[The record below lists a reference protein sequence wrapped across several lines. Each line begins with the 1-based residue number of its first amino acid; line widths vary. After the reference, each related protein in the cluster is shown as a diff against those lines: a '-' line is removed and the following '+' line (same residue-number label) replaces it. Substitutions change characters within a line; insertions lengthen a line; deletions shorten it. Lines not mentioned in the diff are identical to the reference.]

1 MLQPEG
7 MDLQPEGGDFADEG
21 GSEDVS
27 HLLPAIRPL
36 PEDAALAEGAYYI
49 IKLADMAPGAQ
60 PRQLGQLLGTAFFAA
75 LSDMAIF
82 GRDDANTP
90 YRELN
95 GNDNEMKQMLV
106 AMELVPSS
114 GNALAEDEF
123 PMFDMVASRVAKKLE
138 RPKQPAGEAIPQ
150 AVARSQR
157 LASLKGKFSMNYT
170 LKVTGNFDAAKITD
184 CALSIGLKREPGGF
198 VWLVNAQPIFH
209 VKAQGLQL
217 APGATGNTPA
227 IEFSFQ
233 PAKLPQP
240 KKALERM
247 VTCANYFIKRLGG
260 TLMTGAGQKAATTI
274 MTGEDAQLAKLVQDM
289 NAAGLKPGNVV
300 SQRLA

>member
-36 PEDAALAEGAYYI
+36 PEDNALAEGAYYV
-49 IKLADMAPGAQ
+49 IKLADMAAGAQ
-60 PRQLGQLLGTAFFAA
+60 PRNLGQLLGTQFFAA
-75 LSDMAIF
+75 LSGMAVF
-82 GRDDANTP
+82 GRDDANAP
-90 YRELN
+90 YREL
-95 GNDNEMKQMLV
+95 GPNDNETRQMLV
-106 AMELVPSS
+106 AMELIPQS
-114 GNALAEDEF
+114 GGALAEDEF

-138 RPKQPAGEAIPQ
+138 RPKQPAGEAVPQ

-157 LASLKGKFSMNYT
+157 LASLKGKFSMSYT
-170 LKVTGNFDAAKITD
+170 LKVAGNFDAAQITD

-198 VWLVNAQPIFH
+198 VWVVNGQPMFH
-209 VKAQGLQL
+209 VRAQGLQL
-217 APGATGNTPA
+217 APNAAGQTPA

-233 PAKLPQP
+233 PAKVAQP
-240 KKALERM
+240 KKLLERM

-260 TLMTGAGQKAATTI
+260 TLMTAAGQKAATTI
-274 MTGEDAQLAKLVQDM
+274 MTGEDAQLAKLISDM
-289 NAAGLKPGNVV
+289 NAAGLKPGNAV
-300 SQRLA
+300 SQRLV

>member
-1 MLQPEG
+1 
-7 MDLQPEGGDFADEG
+7 
-21 GSEDVS
+21 
-27 HLLPAIRPL
+27 
-36 PEDAALAEGAYYI
+36 
-49 IKLADMAPGAQ
+49 MAPGAQ

-90 YRELN
+90 YRELT

-198 VWLVNAQPIFH
+198 VWLVNAQPVFH
-209 VKAQGLQL
+209 VKAQGLQM

>member
-1 MLQPEG
+1 
-7 MDLQPEGGDFADEG
+7 MDLQPDGGDFAEEG

-49 IKLADMAPGAQ
+49 IKLADMGAGAQ

-75 LSDMAIF
+75 LSDMAVF

-90 YRELN
+90 YRELT
-95 GNDNEMKQMLV
+95 GNDMETKHMLV

-138 RPKQPAGEAIPQ
+138 RPKQPAAEQIGA

-170 LKVTGNFDAAKITD
+170 LKVTGSFDAAQITD
-184 CALSIGLKREPGGF
+184 SALSIGLKREPGGF
-198 VWLVNAQPIFH
+198 VWVVNAQPIFH

-217 APGATGNTPA
+217 AAGATGKTAA

-233 PAKLPQP
+233 PAKLSQP

-260 TLMTGAGQKAATTI
+260 QLTTSAGTKAATTI
-274 MTGEDAQLAKLVQDM
+274 MTGEDAQLAKLIQDM
-289 NAAGLKPGNVV
+289 NTAGLKPGNVV